1 MLSSSLWKN
10 GPAYPK
16 NIGLLHQQQQH
27 FKHNL
32 DQHPTSLR
40 TVLHQHS
47 MPFTSMD
54 TKAIETNPLPI
65 HPTDKICNEVG
76 SHYTHCT
83 IRLLRITSY
92 VLRFI
97 GQLRK
102 HTNHKPDSAYSLRNL
117 SNGTWQSHFK
127 EQSSYRIS
135 HKLLRLFLDD
145 QHLIR
150 CPHVQ
155 AEFTMLQLV
164 NQPNFPF
171 CSLTVIHSLN

>member
-1 MLSSSLWKN
+1 MFLLELTNQQMLSSSLWKN

-32 DQHPTSLR
+32 HQHPTSLR

-102 HTNHKPDSAYSLRNL
+102 HTNHKQIQLTPQETY
-117 SNGTWQSHFK
+117 QM
-127 EQSSYRIS
+127 E
-135 HKLLRLFLDD
+135 LD
-145 QHLIR
+145 
-150 CPHVQ
+150 
-155 AEFTMLQLV
+155 
-164 NQPNFPF
+164 
-171 CSLTVIHSLN
+171 SLTSKNKARTALVTSYFVYFWMTNI